1 VTALR
6 IRSLEVDYRTHAGTV
21 RAVRNVD
28 LDVAHGERV
37 GLVGESGSG
46 KSTVVTATLGLLPSH
61 AERRG
66 VIEVVGTEI
75 APGDRRS
82 WAAVR
87 GSTIAAVPQG
97 AMAGL
102 HPAYRVDAQVAE
114 VLVVHTDASKVAA
127 MGAAHELLERVGL
140 SGRAAHAFP
149 HELSGGMR
157 QRVALAAA
165 LACSPQLLIADEPTV
180 GLDAVTA
187 ATFLRL
193 LLDRQAEDGFGLLLV
208 SHDLRTVQAACDRLA
223 VAYAGRIVE
232 SGPTAD
238 VVHDAHH
245 PYSIGLLA
253 AAPSLDGGGWA
264 AIPGRAPDPTVP
276 IAGCAFAARCP
287 HSDAHCTTEAPVLVE
302 LGSRSVACHLVGGS
316 GHHAGHHAGH
326 CGGDD
331 GNGGPTTLDTVF
343 PTVHRDRVET
353 VGDVVVHAA
362 QVTKTY
368 RSRRWLTTTGT
379 AALDA
384 VDLVVRSGEIVGL
397 VGPSGSGKSTL
408 ARCLFGL
415 VRPESGR
422 IDVAGNDLL
431 GAKRRDLRRLR
442 RRLALVHQDPY
453 ASLHPTMPIIDLVGE
468 PLAIDRVPRGDRRG
482 RVEQAL
488 ALVGLDP
495 SRELLSRRAGQLSG
509 GQRQR
514 VALARALVVDPLLVV
529 LDEPMSMLDAS
540 VRAGIAQSLLDAR
553 DASGLA
559 ALVITHDLAEAAG
572 TCDRLVVLDQGRVVE
587 EGPTERVVADPQHPA
602 TEALLA
608 LATDPTA
615 TVEKGPVDAAAS
627 DPSDEEPVGV

>member
-1 VTALR
+1 MSALR
-6 IRSLEVDYRTHAGTV
+6 IRSLEVDYRTDAGTV
-21 RAVRNVD
+21 RAVRDVD
-28 LDVAHGERV
+28 LDVASGELV

-46 KSTVVTATLGLLPSH
+46 KSTVVTAALGLLPSH

-66 VIEVVGTEI
+66 LIEVAGAEI

-82 WAAVR
+82 WNAVR
-87 GSTIAAVPQG
+87 GATIAAVPQG
-97 AMAGL
+97 AMSGL

-114 VLVVHTDASKVAA
+114 VLSVHTGASKRAAVDVAH
-127 MGAAHELLERVGL
+127 GLLDRVGL
-140 SGRAAHAFP
+140 DARAAHAFP

-187 ATFLRL
+187 ASFLRL

-238 VVHDAHH
+238 VVDDARH

-276 IAGCAFAARCP
+276 IRGCAFAPRCP
-287 HSDAHCTTEAPVLVE
+287 HTDEECATDAPVLVE
-302 LGSRSVACHLVGGS
+302 LGARSVACHLVTS
-316 GHHAGHHAGH
+316 D
-326 CGGDD
+326 GD
-331 GNGGPTTLDTVF
+331 GAPMLDTAF
-343 PTVHRDRVET
+343 PTVHRDRIES
-353 VGDVVVHAA
+353 VGEVVVEASGI
-362 QVTKTY
+362 TKTY
-368 RSRRWLTTTGT
+368 RSRRGFRT
-379 AALDA
+379 AETVALHS
-384 VDLVVRSGEIVGL
+384 VDLVVRAGEIVGL
-397 VGPSGSGKSTL
+397 VGSSGSGKSTL
-408 ARCLFGL
+408 ARCIFGL
-415 VRPESGR
+415 VRPEAGR
-422 IDVAGNDLL
+422 IDVAGDDLL
-431 GAKRRDLRRLR
+431 GATRRDLRRMR

-453 ASLHPTMPIIDLVGE
+453 ASLHPTMPIVDLVGE
-468 PLAIDRVPRGDRRG
+468 PLAIDGVPRSARRE
-482 RVEQAL
+482 RVERAL
-488 ALVGLDP
+488 ALVALDP
-495 SRELLSRRAGQLSG
+495 TDELLSRRSGQLSG

-514 VALARALVVDPLLVV
+514 VALARAFVVDPLLVV

-553 DASGLA
+553 ETSGLA

-572 TCDRLVVLDQGRVVE
+572 TCDRLVVLDHGRVVE
-587 EGPTERVVADPQHPA
+587 EGPTERVVSDPQHPA

-608 LATDPTA
+608 LAADPTA
-615 TVEKGPVDAAAS
+615 RPAGPGGPAGARDDEIEEGPVR
-627 DPSDEEPVGV
+627 V

>member
-1 VTALR
+1 MTALR
-6 IRSLEVDYRTHAGTV
+6 IRSLEVDYRTDAGVV
-21 RAVRNVD
+21 RAVRDVD
-28 LDVAHGERV
+28 LDVAPGERV

-46 KSTVVTATLGLLPSH
+46 KSTVVTAALGLLPSH

-66 VIEVVGTEI
+66 LIEVAGTAIE
-75 APGDRRS
+75 PGDRKTWVS
-82 WAAVR
+82 VR

-114 VLVVHTDASKVAA
+114 VLTVHTDSSKSAA
-127 MGAAHELLERVGL
+127 TDVAHELLERVGL
-140 SGRAAHAFP
+140 TGRAAHAFP

-187 ATFLRL
+187 AAFLRL

-238 VVHDAHH
+238 VVHDARH

-287 HSDAHCTTEAPVLVE
+287 HSDETCANEAPVLVE
-302 LGSRSVACHLVGGS
+302 LGARSVACHLVTGPS
-316 GHHAGHHAGH
+316 D
-326 CGGDD
+326 DD
-331 GNGGPTTLDTVF
+331 GDSADGSALETSF

-353 VGDVVVHAA
+353 VGDVVVEAT
-362 QVTKTY
+362 QITKTY
-368 RSRRWLTTTGT
+368 SSRRWFTTTET
-379 AALDA
+379 AALESA
-384 VDLVVRSGEIVGL
+384 DLVVRSGEIVGL

-415 VRPESGR
+415 VRPEEGR
-422 IDVAGNDLL
+422 IEVAGSDLL
-431 GAKRRDLRRLR
+431 SANRRDLRRLR

-453 ASLHPTMPIIDLVGE
+453 ASLHPTMPIVALVGE
-468 PLAIDRVPRGDRRG
+468 PLAIDRVPRSDRRS
-482 RVEQAL
+482 RVARAL

-495 SRELLSRRAGQLSG
+495 TDELLGRRAGQLSG

-572 TCDRLVVLDQGRVVE
+572 TCDRLVVLEQGRIVE
-587 EGPTERVVADPQHPA
+587 EGPTERVVPDPQHPA

-608 LATDPTA
+608 LATDPT
-615 TVEKGPVDAAAS
+615 VEFDLT
-627 DPSDEEPVGV
+627 DEQSGEERVGV